1 MNARITVAVAGVL
14 MAAMQ
19 QARAADAAP
28 PPTADEDFLE
38 YLGSWDGDDADW
50 QVVAAEPPA
59 GSPAHP
65 KVPTTPERKQAQA
78 TAASGTGAQQE
89 QNR

>member
-1 MNARITVAVAGVL
+1 MGARIAVAVAGAL

-19 QARAADAAP
+19 PARAADAVP
-28 PPTADEDFLE
+28 PPADEDFLE

-50 QVVAAEPPA
+50 QVVAAKPPA

-65 KVPTTPERKQAQA
+65 KVPTTQERKQAQA
-78 TAASGTGAQQE
+78 TAASGTGAEQE
-89 QNR
+89 QHR

>member
-38 YLGSWDGDDADW
+38 YLGSWDGYDADW
-50 QVVAAEPPA
+50 QVVAAEP
-59 GSPAHP
+59 PAHP

>member
-1 MNARITVAVAGVL
+1 MGTRITVAVAGVL
-14 MAAMQ
+14 MVAMQ
-19 QARAADAAP
+19 PARAADAAP
-28 PPTADEDFLE
+28 PPASEDFLE

-50 QVVAAEPPA
+50 QVVAAEP
-59 GSPAHP
+59 PAHP

>member
-1 MNARITVAVAGVL
+1 MGTRIAVAVAGVL
-14 MAAMQ
+14 MVAMQ
-19 QARAADAAP
+19 SARAADAAP
-28 PPTADEDFLE
+28 PPASEDFLE

-59 GSPAHP
+59 HP
-65 KVPTTPERKQAQA
+65 KVPTTPEGKQAQA

>member
-1 MNARITVAVAGVL
+1 MGARIAVAVAGVL
-14 MAAMQ
+14 VVAMQ

-28 PPTADEDFLE
+28 TPADEDFLE

>member
-1 MNARITVAVAGVL
+1 MGARIAVAVAGVL
-14 MAAMQ
+14 VVAMQ
-19 QARAADAAP
+19 QAMAADAAP
-28 PPTADEDFLE
+28 PPPADEDFLE
-38 YLGSWDGDDADW
+38 SLGSWDGDDADW

-59 GSPAHP
+59 HP
-65 KVPTTPERKQAQA
+65 KVPTTPEGKQAQA

>member
-1 MNARITVAVAGVL
+1 MKARIAVAVAGVL
-14 MAAMQ
+14 MATMQ
-19 QARAADAAP
+19 PARAADAAP
-28 PPTADEDFLE
+28 PPADEDFLE

-50 QVVAAEPPA
+50 QVVAAEPAA

-78 TAASGTGAQQE
+78 TAASGTGAEQE

>member
-1 MNARITVAVAGVL
+1 MGTRIAVAVAGVL
-14 MAAMQ
+14 MVAMQ
-19 QARAADAAP
+19 SARAADAAP
-28 PPTADEDFLE
+28 PPASEDFLE

-50 QVVAAEPPA
+50 QVVAAEP
-59 GSPAHP
+59 PAHP

>member
-1 MNARITVAVAGVL
+1 MGTRITVAVAGVL
-14 MAAMQ
+14 MVAMQ
-19 QARAADAAP
+19 PARAADAAP
-28 PPTADEDFLE
+28 PPASEDFLE

-59 GSPAHP
+59 HP
-65 KVPTTPERKQAQA
+65 KVPTTPEGKQAQA

>member
-1 MNARITVAVAGVL
+1 MGTRIAVAVAGVL
-14 MAAMQ
+14 IAASQ

-28 PPTADEDFLE
+28 ATADEDFLE

-59 GSPAHP
+59 APPSHP
-65 KVPTTPERKQAQA
+65 KVPTTPDRKQAQG
-78 TAASGTGAQQE
+78 TAASGTGAEQE
-89 QNR
+89 QQ

>member
-1 MNARITVAVAGVL
+1 MGTRITVAVAGVL
-14 MAAMQ
+14 MVAMQ
-19 QARAADAAP
+19 PARAADAAP
-28 PPTADEDFLE
+28 PPASEDFLE

-50 QVVAAEPPA
+50 QVVAAEPAA

>member
-1 MNARITVAVAGVL
+1 MGTRITVAVAGVL
-14 MAAMQ
+14 MVAMQ
-19 QARAADAAP
+19 PARAADAAP
-28 PPTADEDFLE
+28 PPASEDFLE

-59 GSPAHP
+59 HQ
-65 KVPTTPERKQAQA
+65 KVPTTPEGKQAQA

>member
-1 MNARITVAVAGVL
+1 MGTRITVAVAGVL
-14 MAAMQ
+14 MVAMQ
-19 QARAADAAP
+19 PARAADAAP
-28 PPTADEDFLE
+28 PPASEDFLE

-59 GSPAHP
+59 HP
-65 KVPTTPERKQAQA
+65 KVSTTPEGKQAQA

>member
-1 MNARITVAVAGVL
+1 MGARIAVAVAGVL
-14 MAAMQ
+14 MVAMQ
-19 QARAADAAP
+19 PARAADAAP
-28 PPTADEDFLE
+28 PPASEDFLE

-59 GSPAHP
+59 HP
-65 KVPTTPERKQAQA
+65 KVPTTPEGKQAQA